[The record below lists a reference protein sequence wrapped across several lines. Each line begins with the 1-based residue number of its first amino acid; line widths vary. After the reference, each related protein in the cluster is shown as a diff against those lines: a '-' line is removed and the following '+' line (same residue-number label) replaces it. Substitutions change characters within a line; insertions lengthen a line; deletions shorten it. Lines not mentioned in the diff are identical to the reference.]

1 MLPPLVAS
9 FKVSLL
15 RSMHCLEEGHRGT
28 GSLEK
33 ADLSQAWKDG
43 EALFKTETV
52 LEHAGFHVLWT
63 RPLRHRVGVTVV
75 QEVKSIIV
83 NQVLLHPKKWG
94 RWPATALSV
103 LLPK

>member
-1 MLPPLVAS
+1 MLQPLVAS
-9 FKVSLL
+9 LKVSSL
-15 RSMHCLEEGHRGT
+15 RGTHCLEEGHRGT

-33 ADLSQAWKDG
+33 VDLSQAWKDG
-43 EALFKTETV
+43 EALFKMETV
-52 LEHAGFHVLWT
+52 LEHAGFQVPWT
-63 RPLRHRVGVTVV
+63 RPLRHRVSVTVV
-75 QEVKSIIV
+75 QEAKGLMV